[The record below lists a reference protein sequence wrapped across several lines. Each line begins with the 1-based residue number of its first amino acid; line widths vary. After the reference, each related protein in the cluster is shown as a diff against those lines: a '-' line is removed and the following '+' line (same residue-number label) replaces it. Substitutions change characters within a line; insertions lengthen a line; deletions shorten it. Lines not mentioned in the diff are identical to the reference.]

1 MKKILII
8 MAVALGLIACQKQEN
23 IKFDKT
29 ASQGIAGTYTGIW
42 SRTLVGEG
50 NSEVGDGSI
59 VFEATEDPYV
69 ARVTVSCAEPA
80 INRSGLVNV
89 SHADHGYVFYN
100 NSTSAEAGF
109 GSAFSGRVY
118 KDGSI
123 DMQYIVE
130 EQVGRFK
137 NKYKFEFSGNK
148 Q

>member
-1 MKKILII
+1 

-69 ARVTVSCAEPA
+69 AYITVTSTDLG
-80 INRSGLVNV
+80 INRAGLVNV

-100 NSTSAEAGF
+100 NSTSDASSF
-109 GSAFSGRVY
+109 GARFSGRVY

-123 DMQYIVE
+123 DMQYSVE

-137 NKYKFEFSGNK
+137 NLYQFSFGGNK